1 MPSNSDS
8 VQITVQ
14 RDPTSD
20 RILLHTRYRQSGE
33 IANGFNWT
41 GDYPGSVGALY
52 CAALTRQDAQT
63 LMDTLYRAGLR
74 VSLSERDDLQLMTQ
88 AQILR
93 TQDELNP
100 VAVAMQAHLADLRVI
115 AFAALHAQGI
125 TVNPSPQENLPID
138 P

>member
-14 RDPTSD
+14 LDLSSD
-20 RILLHTRYRQSGE
+20 RYLLHSRYRQSGE

-41 GDYPGSVGALY
+41 GDYPGSVGAQY

-74 VSLSERDDLQLMTQ
+74 VSLTERDDLQLMSQ
-88 AQILR
+88 AQILHM
-93 TQDELNP
+93 QDAQAP
-100 VAVAMQAHLADLRVI
+100 SAVAMQAHLADLRVI

-125 TVNPSPQENLPID
+125 TVNLPPQENLPID